1 MLVRCTF
8 IQISLFAK
16 GWSERLGWLG
26 IRMDEQRNQAANGQ
40 GAYAIHAPDSA
51 VEVWVVPTDEGRIAA
66 KEAAALLAGPPQT
79 AAAPM
84 PQSLAPQ
91 GL

>member
-1 MLVRCTF
+1 MLRAQVC
-8 IQISLFAK
+8 
-16 GWSERLGWLG
+16 ERLGWLG

-66 KEAAALLAGPPQT
+66 KEAAALLAGQPV
-79 AAAPM
+79 AAQRQAQHPA
-84 PQSLAPQ
+84 LAQ
-91 GL
+91 D